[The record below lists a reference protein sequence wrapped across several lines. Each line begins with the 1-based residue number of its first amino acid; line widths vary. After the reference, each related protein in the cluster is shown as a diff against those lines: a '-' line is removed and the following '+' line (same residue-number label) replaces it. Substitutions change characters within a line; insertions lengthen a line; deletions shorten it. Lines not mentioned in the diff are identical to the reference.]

1 MSNRKNQNS
10 ILVLAT
16 LGVYL
21 GLVLVGATPQVLA
34 QAAMTKQFNV
44 KDEIEHK
51 NEFDDNPDIEE
62 LKSLITNSLEGK
74 IASFISEVKAS
85 EINSVGRAS
94 LRNSHSLHSL
104 RNFCAEDWIE
114 VTDPLKSSSRGDDQF
129 NELHR
134 NLDIGSG
141 WEFATVPRF
150 IQAQEGPPKQKF
162 CKAFS
167 VSTGLDSD
175 ELSVKIL
182 FSRTDS
188 LNAFRLA
195 AYLNDF
201 LYDRSHYFQDPITR
215 QLYQYT
221 RATSDYA
228 NVLIVTRLPR
238 AGLDALLAANAK

>member
-1 MSNRKNQNS
+1 
-10 ILVLAT
+10 
-16 LGVYL
+16 VYL

-34 QAAMTKQFNV
+34 QAAMTRQFNV
-44 KDEIEHK
+44 KDEVEHK

-62 LKSLITNSLEGK
+62 LKSLITNSLEGT
-74 IASFISEVKAS
+74 IASFISEVKGS
-85 EINSVGRAS
+85 DINSVSRAS
-94 LRNSHSLHSL
+94 LSKSHSLHSL
-104 RNFCAEDWIE
+104 RNFCSEEWIE
-114 VTDPLKSSSRGDDQF
+114 VFDPLKSLPRGTDPL

-134 NLDIGSG
+134 DLDVGSG
-141 WEFATVPRF
+141 WKFATVPHF
-150 IQAQEGPPKQKF
+150 IQAQQGPPEQKF

-167 VSTGLDSD
+167 VSTDLDSD
-175 ELSVKIL
+175 NLSVKIL

-188 LNAFRLA
+188 LSAFRLA

-238 AGLDALLAANAK
+238 AGLDTLLASDVK